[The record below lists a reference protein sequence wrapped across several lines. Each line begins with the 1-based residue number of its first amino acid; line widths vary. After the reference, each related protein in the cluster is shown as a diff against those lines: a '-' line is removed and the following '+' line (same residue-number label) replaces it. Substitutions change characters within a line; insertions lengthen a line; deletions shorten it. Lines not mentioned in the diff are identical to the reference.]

1 MNNQA
6 LADDAGRWPYLP
18 LFTVK
23 TADGKTEKKAID
35 DMTEAQREKLFAAL
49 STKGSGYRDF
59 VARLRNYLPARQ
71 AYLARQASLN

>member
-23 TADGKTEKKAID
+23 TADGKTERKAID
-35 DMTEAQREKLFAAL
+35 DMPEAQREQLFARM
-49 STKGSGYRDF
+49 STMGSGYRDL
-59 VARLRNYLPARQ
+59 VARLRHYLPARQ
-71 AYLARQASLN
+71 AYLAA